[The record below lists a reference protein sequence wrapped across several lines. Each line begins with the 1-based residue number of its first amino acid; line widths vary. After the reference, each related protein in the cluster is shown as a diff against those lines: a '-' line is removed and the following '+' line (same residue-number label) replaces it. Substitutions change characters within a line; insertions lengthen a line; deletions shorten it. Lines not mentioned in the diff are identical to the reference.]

1 MRAAAV
7 LAFVAAL
14 PFAAPAGFTNVLTHP
29 IDYTESAFVVNPKT
43 HEYVEA
49 EASRSDVTQ
58 ARLISAVQTLR
69 RELPLPPQGGV
80 FDKEVTICGACGI
93 HSAFIVQDFKR
104 RWAVERWSFVSAGM
118 AYRVEYSR
126 PSNRAR
132 NEAVAKKLGHFC
144 PGDESHM
151 EILALPGFVVTGPPR
166 RYHIAGVWESRE
178 LGGQMHQLVY
188 LTGTNLETDPYL
200 NTYYLVR
207 NGFEK
212 RSSALI
218 SRCGG
223 AQLQRESFTY
233 GSPSDGFTIEREFGS
248 ILNVTHVVV
257 YVRDTSLPASAAAEK
272 ALKSFCIARGLYSD
286 FSGKWGGAGVALVID
301 KTGAAFIANC
311 WSGAMLAPNPSLA
324 SADGR
329 TFDLPG
335 TLITGSAER
344 EVRYF
349 GSVRQRHMLLSV
361 ISLTGKLLARY
372 DLKYGSPG
380 DLHACGAGH
389 RIARS

>member
-7 LAFVAAL
+7 LAFLAAL
-14 PFAAPAGFTNVLTHP
+14 PFTAPAGFTSVLRHP
-29 IDYTESAFVVNPKT
+29 IDYTESATVFNPRT
-43 HEYVEA
+43 QEYVIA
-49 EASRSDVTQ
+49 EALPSDVTQ
-58 ARLISAVQTLR
+58 ARFMSALQTLR
-69 RELPLPPQGGV
+69 RELPLPPEGGT
-80 FDKEVTICGACGI
+80 FDKEVTICGARGI
-93 HSAFIVQDFKR
+93 HSAFIVQDKR

-118 AYRVEYSR
+118 AYRIGYTR

-151 EILALPGFVVTGPPR
+151 EILALPGFVVTGPAR
-166 RYHIAGVWESRE
+166 RYHIAGIWESRT

-188 LTGTNLETDPYL
+188 VAGTNLETDPYL
-200 NTYYLVR
+200 NAYYLVH
-207 NGFEK
+207 NGFKK

-218 SRCGG
+218 SRCG

-233 GSPSDGFTIEREFGS
+233 GSPSEGFTLEREFGS
-248 ILNVTHVVV
+248 ILNVTHVIV
-257 YVRDTSLPASAAAEK
+257 YVRDTSLPASGAAEA
-272 ALKSFCIARGLYSD
+272 ALKSLCIARALASD
-286 FSGKWGGAGVALVID
+286 FSGKWGGAGVSLVID

-311 WSGAMLAPNPSLA
+311 WSGAMLAPNPGLA

-344 EVRYF
+344 EVRYL
-349 GSVRQRHMLLSV
+349 GSVRKRHMLLSV
-361 ISLTGKLLARY
+361 TSLTGKLLARY
-372 DLKYGSPG
+372 DLKYGSHG
-380 DLHACGAGH
+380 DLRPCGAGH
-389 RIARS
+389 RLARS